1 MSEFAGMSIQ
11 QRIRAMH
18 QTIDRVDSLPAS
30 PAAVE
35 MNAVEEEDDDDEYE
49 EQAPRRTSVVD
60 MWRKREATGP
70 DAVPAPGRRKIS
82 VQQKQVAQGK
92 ISGVGREEKNETDS
106 SPKMSVAQMIAQKS
120 QQGQQVAPPVVSKAV
135 PSRQAPVKKS
145 EEADIYVFGDDSKNK
160 PVASSTPTLPAKKI
174 SVADMIAQRSSTMGA
189 APPSARKTAV
199 GSSVSTPVST
209 PGTSVADTIVQR
221 SATRGVAHPSAIKHE
236 ATDMVIMDDDE
247 ERTPSTRKTSV
258 SNRWTKRG
266 LTTPTK
272 PVVASRESDEDDEED
287 HAAEEVPTQRQS
299 VADIWKARAS
309 PAATTSARTSAA
321 STKPGLH
328 SKPARDARSSKQ
340 TESPAASPVLTTP
353 SKPVVTST
361 ESFQDDEEDHA
372 AEEVPT
378 QRQSV
383 ADTWKTR
390 ASPAATT
397 RARESAAIVK
407 PDLHSKPAW
416 ATRSLKQT
424 ELSTA
429 SSALTTPSKPVVA
442 STESFQDDE
451 EDHAAEE
458 VPTQRQSV
466 ADTWK
471 TRASPAATTSA
482 RESAAV
488 TKPGLHSKPAWATR
502 SLKQTES
509 SKAPLVQEPK
519 IDDSKPAWTRK
530 SLNRTV
536 AVAPGAVVSPPPSNY
551 TKLGR
556 TQSSSSTPA
565 DSKPAWATRSLA
577 PVTTTFSSPS
587 PSKEHASAD
596 ARPAWARKSLN
607 RTASPALPASPSAA
621 AKPVWARKS
630 LRKTGVHDVSTE
642 PEDDAQSI
650 QSAPA
655 VSSTK
660 ASDITSAQNE
670 EPSKAN
676 TDSRSVGPDETR
688 RSLATQWEG
697 AVGKGDS
704 PRESPKRRNPN
715 RKKIA
720 IDLST
725 KASVDSED
733 ANDKPTKASVDSEG
747 FSQEPA
753 EATNE
758 RPVMMQENKMDTQ
771 RNKVGSPVAR
781 RLASNRSKVEQSRS
795 PARIAFRPFEFEDP
809 ATNETTQPPAP
820 TAFDPF
826 ESEEPVTNETTALD
840 WPPANAPE
848 HQPVEPNAQAS
859 PLRKHGNVRSPKS
872 EDGPRSPPKY
882 SVGGRPPSSDDFWK
896 KVDKDTIDFN
906 RAVASKK
913 LTADAEFAA
922 DNNESGE
929 KKNLRATATSPLIE
943 LAMQYKLT
951 PNRDSSR
958 GIPGSVFRASAST
971 TTESIQ
977 KTHTGSDQRL
987 GARSLSSLSRSQTKA
1002 AKLESSAR
1010 ARLESPV
1017 RAQSVQ
1023 PLSRS
1028 ETKAAKLE
1036 SSARARLE
1044 SSMRAQ
1050 SVQPLSR
1057 SDTKAAKLES
1067 SAKARLESSV
1077 RAQSVQAATL
1087 PRFSRRRSS
1096 IAQKHLGS
1104 KPSLSISTA
1113 ASSDLESVE
1122 GSRKLRAASSDP
1134 NSVEGSRKM
1143 WAASSDL
1150 ESVEHPWAASPD
1162 LESVGDKENDA
1173 TREDEPGQ
1181 TISPTRS
1188 AMISHNEA
1196 LSPKSAI
1203 LSRSDTK
1210 KELQKRRNRMK
1221 GMDDDRSVTSA
1232 SFCSELAD
1240 SQSVVSQTS
1249 SVAATSDVPDL
1260 VLKDSPMKSTRVEI
1274 HYQAVPPD
1282 FSAEK
1287 IISRPDTLQPR
1298 GTSAEV
1304 VASSTKPVNAPE
1316 GNAFVSN
1323 LASVQTADLTDD
1335 FSRLTMANIADS
1347 GSANAPQ
1354 SILSN
1359 QTGIGGAFSPYS
1371 VAAKPA
1377 DTADP
1382 NYITDTLSPRT
1393 LNPNASNRVPHENEM
1408 DDLSP
1413 RTFIQKLSDQ
1423 VPHDNEMD
1431 VLSPR
1436 TFSQKLSN
1444 RVRHKKELAERKA
1457 RTLGGTRSDAGQPD
1471 SWSFFRAAGPTAT
1484 RGTDSRSAVSSSSGA
1499 SALAERASRV
1509 LQRRR
1514 AGLKATES
1522 PITEKEPTQAKLE
1535 AKADPFAASYGLVDR
1550 NRLELSPFDEGTV
1563 VKPIAIQKAAA
1574 TERTEPRRPSST
1586 KSASARSSKN
1596 SIRSSIAR
1604 SGFVNRYKSSERF
1617 IDTIGND
1624 IPMGL
1629 NSRQTVD
1636 EPVLNFSFNSENSM
1650 ASSILAVSSDDD
1662 GSESFVQTRPTSA
1675 KSESTAGSL
1684 EIDKNFRDESS
1695 SNIFA
1700 MRNAYSAVSAADMVK
1715 DFKEELSVTLTGSY
1729 SLVKNMMTG
1738 SPTKNSCPDSC
1749 KIAGSIPTHSPY
1761 SDAEEVAIEVEY
1773 IGDESLLLLEEEED
1787 FFDKRA
1793 RANKE
1798 QRAPAGQSSS
1808 EVFL

>member
-1 MSEFAGMSIQ
+1 
-11 QRIRAMH
+11 
-18 QTIDRVDSLPAS
+18 
-30 PAAVE
+30 
-35 MNAVEEEDDDDEYE
+35 
-49 EQAPRRTSVVD
+49 
-60 MWRKREATGP
+60 
-70 DAVPAPGRRKIS
+70 
-82 VQQKQVAQGK
+82 
-92 ISGVGREEKNETDS
+92 
-106 SPKMSVAQMIAQKS
+106 
-120 QQGQQVAPPVVSKAV
+120 
-135 PSRQAPVKKS
+135 
-145 EEADIYVFGDDSKNK
+145 
-160 PVASSTPTLPAKKI
+160 
-174 SVADMIAQRSSTMGA
+174 
-189 APPSARKTAV
+189 
-199 GSSVSTPVST
+199 
-209 PGTSVADTIVQR
+209 
-221 SATRGVAHPSAIKHE
+221 
-236 ATDMVIMDDDE
+236 
-247 ERTPSTRKTSV
+247 
-258 SNRWTKRG
+258 
-266 LTTPTK
+266 
-272 PVVASRESDEDDEED
+272 
-287 HAAEEVPTQRQS
+287 
-299 VADIWKARAS
+299 
-309 PAATTSARTSAA
+309 
-321 STKPGLH
+321 
-328 SKPARDARSSKQ
+328 
-340 TESPAASPVLTTP
+340 
-353 SKPVVTST
+353 
-361 ESFQDDEEDHA
+361 
-372 AEEVPT
+372 
-378 QRQSV
+378 
-383 ADTWKTR
+383 
-390 ASPAATT
+390 
-397 RARESAAIVK
+397 
-407 PDLHSKPAW
+407 
-416 ATRSLKQT
+416 
-424 ELSTA
+424 
-429 SSALTTPSKPVVA
+429 
-442 STESFQDDE
+442 
-451 EDHAAEE
+451 
-458 VPTQRQSV
+458 
-466 ADTWK
+466 
-471 TRASPAATTSA
+471 
-482 RESAAV
+482 
-488 TKPGLHSKPAWATR
+488 
-502 SLKQTES
+502 
-509 SKAPLVQEPK
+509 
-519 IDDSKPAWTRK
+519 
-530 SLNRTV
+530 
-536 AVAPGAVVSPPPSNY
+536 
-551 TKLGR
+551 
-556 TQSSSSTPA
+556 
-565 DSKPAWATRSLA
+565 
-577 PVTTTFSSPS
+577 
-587 PSKEHASAD
+587 
-596 ARPAWARKSLN
+596 
-607 RTASPALPASPSAA
+607 
-621 AKPVWARKS
+621 
-630 LRKTGVHDVSTE
+630 
-642 PEDDAQSI
+642 
-650 QSAPA
+650 
-655 VSSTK
+655 
-660 ASDITSAQNE
+660 
-670 EPSKAN
+670 
-676 TDSRSVGPDETR
+676 
-688 RSLATQWEG
+688 
-697 AVGKGDS
+697 
-704 PRESPKRRNPN
+704 
-715 RKKIA
+715 
-720 IDLST
+720 
-725 KASVDSED
+725 
-733 ANDKPTKASVDSEG
+733 
-747 FSQEPA
+747 
-753 EATNE
+753 
-758 RPVMMQENKMDTQ
+758 MQ
-771 RNKVGSPVAR
+771 
-781 RLASNRSKVEQSRS
+781 L
-795 PARIAFRPFEFEDP
+795 
-809 ATNETTQPPAP
+809 
-820 TAFDPF
+820 
-826 ESEEPVTNETTALD
+826 
-840 WPPANAPE
+840 
-848 HQPVEPNAQAS
+848 
-859 PLRKHGNVRSPKS
+859 
-872 EDGPRSPPKY
+872 
-882 SVGGRPPSSDDFWK
+882 
-896 KVDKDTIDFN
+896 
-906 RAVASKK
+906 
-913 LTADAEFAA
+913 
-922 DNNESGE
+922 
-929 KKNLRATATSPLIE
+929 
-943 LAMQYKLT
+943 
-951 PNRDSSR
+951 
-958 GIPGSVFRASAST
+958 
-971 TTESIQ
+971 
-977 KTHTGSDQRL
+977 
-987 GARSLSSLSRSQTKA
+987 
-1002 AKLESSAR
+1002 
-1010 ARLESPV
+1010 
-1017 RAQSVQ
+1017 
-1023 PLSRS
+1023 LSRS

-1036 SSARARLE
+1036 SSAR
-1044 SSMRAQ
+1044 
-1050 SVQPLSR
+1050 
-1057 SDTKAAKLES
+1057 
-1067 SAKARLESSV
+1067 ARLESSV